1 NSATYEDH
9 ISEGAALILKRLNE
23 AYRDDPHSRSD
34 AMLELTSAAR
44 AYRDVYIEIGMKIGA
59 RLLSQLLFLDD

>member
-34 AMLELTSAAR
+34 AMLELTSATR

>member
-1 NSATYEDH
+1 MEIKVKKIMNRMDLRQIRNFAFDQGLDSFVYENSATYEDH

-34 AMLELTSAAR
+34 A
-44 AYRDVYIEIGMKIGA
+44 
-59 RLLSQLLFLDD
+59 